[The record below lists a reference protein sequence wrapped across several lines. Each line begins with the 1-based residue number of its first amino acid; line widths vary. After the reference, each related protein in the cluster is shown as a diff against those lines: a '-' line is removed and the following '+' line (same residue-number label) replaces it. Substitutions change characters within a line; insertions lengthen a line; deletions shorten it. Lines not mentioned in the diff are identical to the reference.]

1 MNILKLRNVFKHV
14 KNKFVK
20 NRLERD
26 NIHVNIKSTRNFKLK
41 RFFYDLILENNRS
54 RRLHRLIT
62 CS

>member
-26 NIHVNIKSTRNFKLK
+26 NIHVNIKSTRNFKLM
-41 RFFYDLILENNRS
+41 RFCLWFDS
-54 RRLHRLIT
+54 WK
-62 CS
+62 